1 MEPDGVA
8 AVAAWSVVA
17 TVLLALA
24 ASLLFPMRVSENE
37 ERDGLDITS
46 HGERGWE
53 FD

>member
-1 MEPDGVA
+1 M
-8 AVAAWSVVA
+8 WSLRNDAGLGVA

-46 HGERGWE
+46 HGERAWE